1 MVFGFEGVITDGI
14 NWDVAYIFADNRDA
28 NETNFYHRF
37 DRWATIVDPALCG
50 ADPACVAAT
59 GPENALNPFAELG
72 TISGAEIAYLMTN
85 SLKDVS
91 KNRLNS
97 FAFNFSGSLGEFAGV
112 DIGWAAGYERRREEA
127 EFIPDEF
134 SAEGLTTGGASDP
147 LRGSYTV
154 KEVYAEI
161 LLPLIADAPLAQS
174 FDLEASIRSS
184 DYDSVSDRSTNY
196 RLGANWVVNDQVKLR
211 AAYSTGFRA
220 PNIVELFSG
229 AATGFPVVD
238 VPCEMYGFH
247 NTLTPTEVTNCMA
260 AGYDGTAADEYG
272 FAWQSAYTQNPP
284 PPGTLD
290 PEESTH
296 LNLGI
301 VVTPEAIEG
310 LSLSLDYFQIE
321 IDDFIALPSYNV
333 IFRGCL
339 ASANQATEPACQFF
353 DTGTTGFDGFF
364 PDNATA
370 TLGNL
375 GKVEEDGFDFAAEYI
390 RLVDWGPVEQLE
402 VSLTGAVLNERVE
415 SFPGLATLDR
425 AGTAFQTEVY
435 PELRWNTYVGLTG
448 ENWSAGWTMR
458 FFDEA
463 DDLWRNPAVTDD
475 AVAEDIFYHDLSGH
489 YVFRGFTIRVGLDNV
504 LDEDPPRFHDA
515 FNANSSPG
523 TYDTL
528 GRKIWTR
535 ISYSL

>member
-1 MVFGFEGVITDGI
+1 
-14 NWDVAYIFADNRDA
+14 
-28 NETNFYHRF
+28 
-37 DRWATIVDPALCG
+37 
-50 ADPACVAAT
+50 
-59 GPENALNPFAELG
+59 
-72 TISGAEIAYLMTN
+72 
-85 SLKDVS
+85 
-91 KNRLNS
+91 
-97 FAFNFSGSLGEFAGV
+97 
-112 DIGWAAGYERRREEA
+112 
-127 EFIPDEF
+127 
-134 SAEGLTTGGASDP
+134 
-147 LRGSYTV
+147 
-154 KEVYAEI
+154 
-161 LLPLIADAPLAQS
+161 
-174 FDLEASIRSS
+174 
-184 DYDSVSDRSTNY
+184 
-196 RLGANWVVNDQVKLR
+196 
-211 AAYSTGFRA
+211 

-321 IDDFIALPSYNV
+321 IDDFIALLSYNV

-375 GKVEEDGFDFAAEYI
+375 GKVEEDGFDFVAEYI
-390 RLVDWGPVEQLE
+390 CFVDWGPVEQLE

-435 PELRWNTYVGLTG
+435 PELHWNTYVGLTG

-475 AVAEDIFYHDLSGH
+475 AVAEDIFYHDLSDTTSSAASRSVWVWTTSWTKIRRGSTMRSTPTLH
-489 YVFRGFTIRVGLDNV
+489 PARTTRWVARSGRGSATHSDSGLGNEKGELRLPFSFALSVCLFSFFLFSCAFLGGSSPSECFRGFRREVSLRSAAGCQRRVRG
-504 LDEDPPRFHDA
+504 A
-515 FNANSSPG
+515 
-523 TYDTL
+523 
-528 GRKIWTR
+528 
-535 ISYSL
+535 